1 MDLVHGKRELKRRTS
16 VLCRGHLPSWQVTPS
31 DQRRPELERIDIQ
44 ILPVAVLTVKE
55 WDEIWKLTQ
64 VYVETNR
71 TYYEAKLRAFP
82 EVALART
89 RSGVLVGIAAID
101 VYRADFRSNTSTI
114 IFTSSVVM
122 DEPYWRHN
130 LIQTIRIWFNLTYS
144 ITPAFCP
151 RYWFFDTFS
160 YKSY

>member
-16 VLCRGHLPSWQVTPS
+16 VLCRGHLPSWQVTPN
-31 DQRRPELERIDIQ
+31 QRRPELERIDIQ

-64 VYVETNR
+64 VCVETNR
-71 TYYEAKLRAFP
+71 TFYEAKLRVFP

-101 VYRADFRSNTSTI
+101 VYRADFRSETSTI
-114 IFTSSVVM
+114 IFTSSVVI
-122 DEPYWRHN
+122 DEPYRRHN
-130 LIQTIRIWFNLTYS
+130 VIERIGLRIYLRAKIGRAS
-144 ITPAFCP
+144 C
-151 RYWFFDTFS
+151 RE
-160 YKSY
+160 